1 MTRIWRGPPARL
13 TFPALTLAPI
23 VGVVVL
29 VAALAG
35 SPAASAATPKAAPNV
50 VGIGE
55 QSPAIFTDR
64 HWAAMRSRDV
74 RYIAPWDSL
83 MGPRWQREEVDA
95 YMNAARAAGARVL
108 LAFGHSRVHKRRRT
122 LPSPRVFRREFLRF
136 HKRYPWVTNYLMW
149 NEANHCS
156 QPTCRRPKRAAEF
169 YNVIRA
175 GCRGCTIVAADVL
188 DTTLMPRW
196 LRTFRRYADGS
207 PRLWGLHNYIDAN
220 RFRTRGTRSLLRAA
234 PGRIWFTE
242 TGGLVR
248 RDNGSR
254 IEFADSPTH
263 APRATRWVFRLARL
277 SPRITRIYFYQW
289 VPVGPRATWD
299 SALLGP
305 DGKPRPSYGVIER
318 WLIDNAQ
325 S

>member
-1 MTRIWRGPPARL
+1 MTVRRL
-13 TFPALTLAPI
+13 
-23 VGVVVL
+23 VL
-29 VAALAG
+29 MAALAAMACG
-35 SPAASAATPKAAPNV
+35 APPAATADATPI

-55 QSPAIFTDR
+55 QTPVAFTSPYFQRLWLRDARYVVAWD
-64 HWAAMRSRDV
+64 ALRSR
-74 RYIAPWDSL
+74 
-83 MGPRWQREEVDA
+83 WQTAETDA
-95 YMNAARAAGARVL
+95 YLHAAQRAGVRVVVT
-108 LAFGHSRVHKRRRT
+108 FGHSRPRRLQHR
-122 LPSPRVFRREFLRF
+122 LPSVAAFRREFARF
-136 HKRYPWVTNYLMW
+136 RARYPWVRTYATW

-196 LRTFRRYADGS
+196 LRTFRRYANGS

-220 RFRTRGTRSLLRAA
+220 RFRTRGTRSLLRVA

-289 VPVGPRATWD
+289 VPVGARATWD

-305 DGKPRPSYGVIER
+305 DGKPRSSYGVIER